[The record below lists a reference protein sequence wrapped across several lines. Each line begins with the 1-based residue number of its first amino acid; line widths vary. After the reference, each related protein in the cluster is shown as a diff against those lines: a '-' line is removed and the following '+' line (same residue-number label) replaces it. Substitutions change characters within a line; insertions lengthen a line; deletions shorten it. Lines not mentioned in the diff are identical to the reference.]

1 MDTSVSRTD
10 THLESIE
17 APFASHSTLAS
28 AETLSLAFAG
38 LLRNSRRGQR
48 YFLLL
53 KKVFSTLF
61 LRRSHAGFKTS
72 PRLRPRSS
80 PSSIKKAGQSS
91 LLASTADRWSV
102 LLRLLHLHHLLHLLL
117 RLLLRLID
125 LQHRLGVLLD
135 RGIHSLRRVHRTG
148 YLLRG

>member
-1 MDTSVSRTD
+1 
-10 THLESIE
+10 LIIE
-17 APFASHSTLAS
+17 KLKK
-28 AETLSLAFAG
+28 
-38 LLRNSRRGQR
+38 GQR
-48 YFLLL
+48 YFLRG
-53 KKVFSTLF
+53 KKVFSTLL
-61 LRRSHAGFKTS
+61 LRRSDAGFKTS

-91 LLASTADRWSV
+91 LLASTADRWSM
-102 LLRLLHLHHLLHLLL
+102 LLRLLHLHRLLHLLL

-135 RGIHSLRRVHRTG
+135 RGIHSLRRVHSTG